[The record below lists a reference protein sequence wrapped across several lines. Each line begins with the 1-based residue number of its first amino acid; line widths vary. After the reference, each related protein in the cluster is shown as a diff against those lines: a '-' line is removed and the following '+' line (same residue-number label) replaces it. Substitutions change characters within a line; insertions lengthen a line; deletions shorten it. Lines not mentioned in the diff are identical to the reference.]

1 MILSVLIIAVVGGVA
16 YFHYAQ
22 GFFSATFSA
31 VCAAVAAVLAV
42 SYHEP
47 VITGLLQGAMA
58 DYAVAMVLIALFAI
72 IYIVLR
78 TVCDTLVPGNIRLP
92 NTVDRVGGGVMG
104 VIAGI
109 FTGGIVALA
118 AQALPFGPSIGGYA
132 RYEVETREE
141 VNIPASS
148 AGGRQR
154 TADVHDQLTEN
165 TFTAEKQK
173 KLLLPCD
180 EWLLAIVQGLSNGG
194 SLEGDR
200 TLASLHPSYPDE
212 LFAQRLGIQIGAS
225 HTAIN
230 LQGKTP
236 EVTVPDPGV
245 FRVDQDLT
253 KTSIDA
259 EVGQVHDREAKYTK
273 GPKDLQLVV
282 RVMFS
287 KDAADSDHKVRLAPA
302 SVRLCADG
310 VNYFPIG
317 TLEKGSQLWANKAD
331 DYLIIDVG
339 SEDRGA
345 DFVFLIDDPSGVVSG
360 GAKDPVQKIK
370 DGVFVEVKRYAK
382 IDLSGR
388 EVKVGVPANPK
399 VKVERKAAAV
409 EKAKEKGGGAASGE
423 TSAAAG
429 GAGGAAA
436 AAAAPASTDFVF
448 TRADISKALFSPIN
462 VGSPDADIRN
472 GQIPDGTFA
481 TQSKQFT
488 QLDIQPTRSLT
499 LLGQGGYAVAELFEP
514 NGKKMVQI
522 VGTPPAE
529 GGDAWAW
536 GQLSKWQLTD
546 AAGHSY
552 TPAGAFAK
560 VKKEQSDRMV
570 ASYRSEGAPKDIGA
584 EDGRPLDVW
593 IAFLVPPGTH
603 LKKLTLN
610 GKSVAD
616 LDQVVQ

>member
-1 MILSVLIIAVVGGVA
+1 MILSILIVAIVGGIA
-16 YFHYAQ
+16 YYHYAQ

-31 VCAAVAAVLAV
+31 VCAAIAAVLAI

-58 DYAVAMVLIALFAI
+58 DYAVSMVLIGLFAI

-78 TVCDTLVPGNIRLP
+78 TICDTLVPGNIRLP
-92 NTVDRVGGGVMG
+92 NTIDRVGGAVMG
-104 VIAGI
+104 IVAAV
-109 FTGGIVALA
+109 FAGGIVALA

-132 RYEVETREE
+132 RYEVESRDE
-141 VNIPASS
+141 VNIPGA
-148 AGGRQR
+148 AGRSQR
-154 TADVHDQLTEN
+154 TADVHDQLTET
-165 TFTAEKQK
+165 TFTPEKQK
-173 KLLLPCD
+173 KLLLPVD
-180 EWLLAIVQGLSNGG
+180 EWVLGIVQGLSNGG

-200 TLASLHPSYPDE
+200 TLTSIHPSYPDE

-230 LQGKTP
+230 LQGKSP
-236 EVTVPDPGV
+236 QVTVPDPGV
-245 FRVDQDLT
+245 FRVDQDLA
-253 KTSIDA
+253 KGAVDS
-259 EVGQVHDREAKYTK
+259 EVGQVHDREPKVSK
-273 GPKDLQLVV
+273 GAKDLQLVV
-282 RVMFS
+282 RVLFG
-287 KDAADSDHKVRLAPA
+287 KDASDSDHKVRLAPA

-310 VNYFPIG
+310 VNYFPVG
-317 TLEKGSQLWANKAD
+317 TLERGSQLWENKVD
-331 DYLIIDVG
+331 DFLIVDVG

-345 DFVFLIDDPSGVVSG
+345 DFVFYIDDPSSVVTG

-388 EVKVGVPANPK
+388 EVKVGVPASPK
-399 VKVERKAAAV
+399 ARLERKPAAV
-409 EKAKEKGGGAASGE
+409 EKAKEKGGGAASGD

-429 GAGGAAA
+429 GGGAGAAA
-436 AAAAPASTDFVF
+436 AAATPPSTDFVF
-448 TRADISKALFSPIN
+448 SKADISKTLFSPVN
-462 VGSPDADIRN
+462 VGSPDADIKN
-472 GQIPDGTFA
+472 SQIPDGTLS

-499 LLGQGGYAVAELFEP
+499 MLGQGGYAISELFEP
-514 NGKKMVQI
+514 PGKKLVQI

-560 VKKEQSDRMV
+560 VKQEQSERMV
-570 ASYRSEGAPKDIGA
+570 ASYRSEGAPKDIA
-584 EDGRPLDVW
+584 ASEGRPMDVW
-593 IAFLVPPGTH
+593 IAFLVPSGTH
-603 LKKLTLN
+603 LKKVTLN

-616 LDQVVQ
+616 LDQAVP